1 MVLYLLPI
9 LYLSISPPL
18 NDVTTLM
25 RGAVLVGTVLVI
37 SILRPPKFQSHTFLI
52 VLFTIILSGYMISF
66 IVNKKSY
73 IDFLVGQYGRSQ
85 GFFTLIALFLVF
97 IISAEQVSKMD
108 QKALKILDILVYM
121 VIIYGVIQ
129 ILRIDPISW
138 GKEYDGIFLTL
149 GNPNFAGAAVGIVS
163 VVPIFQFIVQK
174 GLVKYLNLLKLF
186 ILGII
191 LIFISSVQG
200 FMIYSLVIVIMF
212 YLLFREK
219 INFKRYRSIIYFS
232 VPTSLFLLLIF
243 LQQNKK
249 FNQVIAF
256 IDSTAH
262 VSDRLL
268 HWELAFSIW
277 QDNKFLGVGLSE
289 MSKVSSQY
297 RTIEMVQKWGDYLY
311 PDKSHNV
318 VMDAFVGGG
327 LFVGIAY
334 ILLYLYISFCAV
346 KAIKLIENPFK
357 DYQIAI
363 WFTIWFSYL
372 FQSMISPSHIFI
384 DSMGAISGGYVYGI
398 YLQAKRIQ
406 KVKI

>member
-149 GNPNFAGAAVGIVS
+149 GNPNFAGAVVGIVS

-200 FMIYSLVIVIMF
+200 FIIYSLVIVIMF
-212 YLLFREK
+212 YLLFRKK

-232 VPTSLFLLLIF
+232 VPISLFLLLIF

-289 MSKVSSQY
+289 MGKVSSQY

-318 VMDAFVGGG
+318 VIDAFVGGG
-327 LFVGIAY
+327 LLVGIAY
-334 ILLYLYISFCAV
+334 VLLYLYISFCAV

-357 DYQIAI
+357 DYQMAI
-363 WFTIWFSYL
+363 WFTIWFTYV
-372 FQSMISPSHIFI
+372 FQSMLSPSQIFI
-384 DSMGAISGGYVYGI
+384 DSIGAISGGYVYGI

>member
-52 VLFTIILSGYMISF
+52 VLFTIILSGYLISF
-66 IVNKKSY
+66 IVNNKSY

-97 IISAEQVSKMD
+97 IISAEQFSKMD

-149 GNPNFAGAAVGIVS
+149 GNPNFASAAVGIVS

-191 LIFISSVQG
+191 
-200 FMIYSLVIVIMF
+200 
-212 YLLFREK
+212 
-219 INFKRYRSIIYFS
+219 
-232 VPTSLFLLLIF
+232 
-243 LQQNKK
+243 
-249 FNQVIAF
+249 
-256 IDSTAH
+256 
-262 VSDRLL
+262 
-268 HWELAFSIW
+268 
-277 QDNKFLGVGLSE
+277 
-289 MSKVSSQY
+289 
-297 RTIEMVQKWGDYLY
+297 
-311 PDKSHNV
+311 
-318 VMDAFVGGG
+318 
-327 LFVGIAY
+327 
-334 ILLYLYISFCAV
+334 
-346 KAIKLIENPFK
+346 
-357 DYQIAI
+357 
-363 WFTIWFSYL
+363 
-372 FQSMISPSHIFI
+372 
-384 DSMGAISGGYVYGI
+384 
-398 YLQAKRIQ
+398 
-406 KVKI
+406 

>member
-9 LYLSISPPL
+9 LFLSISPPL

-25 RGAVLVGTVLVI
+25 RGAVLVGIVLVI

-52 VLFTIILSGYMISF
+52 VLFTIILSGYVISF
-66 IVNKKSY
+66 IVNKQSY
-73 IDFLVGQYGRSQ
+73 IDFLVGSYGRSQ
-85 GFFTLIALFLVF
+85 GFFALVALFLVF
-97 IISAEQVSKMD
+97 IISAEQVSKVD
-108 QKALKILDILVYM
+108 KKALKILDILVYM

-138 GKEYDGIFLTL
+138 GNEYDGIFLTL
-149 GNPNFAGAAVGIVS
+149 GNPNFASAAVGAVS

-191 LIFISSVQG
+191 LIFISAIQG
-200 FMIYSLVIVIMF
+200 FIIYSLVIVIMF
-212 YLLFREK
+212 YLLFRKK
-219 INFKRYRSIIYFS
+219 INFKRYRSIIYFL
-232 VPTSLFLLLIF
+232 VPISLFLLLIF
-243 LQQNKK
+243 FQQNKK

-289 MSKVSSQY
+289 MGKVSSQY

-318 VMDAFVGGG
+318 VIDAFVGGG
-327 LFVGIAY
+327 LFIGIAY
-334 ILLYLYISFCAV
+334 VLLYLYISFCAV

-363 WFTIWFSYL
+363 WFTIWFVYL
-372 FQSMISPSHIFI
+372 FQSMLSPSQIFI
-384 DSMGAISGGYVYGI
+384 DSIGAISGGYVYGI